1 MSPAERLGL
10 FYLPEYSTKG
20 TRPLHRKRASFF
32 VLFLQREA
40 NTMNDCISRLVRC
53 GVPEKTARCLVLDF
67 ARLHQFAALYLYV
80 QQMEA
85 ACGVA

>member
-1 MSPAERLGL
+1 
-10 FYLPEYSTKG
+10 
-20 TRPLHRKRASFF
+20 
-32 VLFLQREA
+32 
-40 NTMNDCISRLVRC
+40 MNDCISRLVRC